1 MDSRSPRCALCI
13 SSLKPC
19 SLFLQT
25 KKKRSSRRAAADL
38 EEPAEDGMDVDV
50 KPVPIER
57 DLNANFVDDDDLQA
71 ALARSRRAKVMKT
84 KKLSPEELAKKSMS
98 ILSNLKVLV
107 H

>member
-1 MDSRSPRCALCI
+1 
-13 SSLKPC
+13 
-19 SLFLQT
+19 
-25 KKKRSSRRAAADL
+25 
-38 EEPAEDGMDVDV
+38 MDVDV